1 MTTRAQYAIGIG
13 FAAVVIVGLLAADGI
28 FSETWILRH
37 PITGGTSQFSAIGP
51 PTRMDFV
58 WAVAEPLYAD
68 ARIPVFFDEAE
79 VRVWF
84 LGLPEDLA
92 GRARVGVEFG
102 EGSGN
107 VRFFD
112 TTWDGRVLTAT
123 VPLGE
128 VQTPGNR
135 MRIVISLPG
144 MSYPMQVGEFTV
156 TARRSSLIGAVRAR
170 LRL

>member
-1 MTTRAQYAIGIG
+1 MEFERITVDPAQMGGVPCIR
-13 FAAVVIVGLLAADGI
+13 GL
-28 FSETWILRH
+28 
-37 PITGGTSQFSAIGP
+37 
-51 PTRMDFV
+51 
-58 WAVAEPLYAD
+58 
-68 ARIPVFFDEAE
+68 RIPVATVVDMVADGMMTGEILRFYPDLDEAD

-123 VPLGE
+123 VPLGD